1 MKLQPI
7 LLASVVSGSATT
19 VYYTVTTTISV
30 SADTSSSYMP
40 TITKTQ
46 YKMSNFTQEEY
57 YTNSTQV
64 ESMLSSLDFYRSIL
78 SSTQPQ
84 QLPRFKVDF
93 DVNGQLII
101 GVEEATTNVWHSG
114 ATYTSVTVGT
124 DMASTSAT
132 PLSIPVMLALTLPIL
147 SVPTMIP
154 SLSLPSAL
162 LLPRSIVLSR
172 PSSVTTYALPQITH
186 QLPDMTL
193 FKRNYTLQMLSCA
206 PSELAYL
213 WLLVVLFL
221 LLCAL

>member
-1 MKLQPI
+1 
-7 LLASVVSGSATT
+7 
-19 VYYTVTTTISV
+19 
-30 SADTSSSYMP
+30 MP

-114 ATYTSVTVGT
+114 ATYTTDIADTVMVTKGQRAIR
-124 DMASTSAT
+124 ASG
-132 PLSIPVMLALTLPIL
+132 L
-147 SVPTMIP
+147 
-154 SLSLPSAL
+154 
-162 LLPRSIVLSR
+162 
-172 PSSVTTYALPQITH
+172 
-186 QLPDMTL
+186 
-193 FKRNYTLQMLSCA
+193 K
-206 PSELAYL
+206 
-213 WLLVVLFL
+213 
-221 LLCAL
+221 